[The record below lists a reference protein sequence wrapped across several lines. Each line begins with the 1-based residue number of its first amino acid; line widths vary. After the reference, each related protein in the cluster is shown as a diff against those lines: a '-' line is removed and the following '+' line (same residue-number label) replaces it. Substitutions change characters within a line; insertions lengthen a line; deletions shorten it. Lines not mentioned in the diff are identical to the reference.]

1 MRAVTIFLAAALPA
15 AAMAQTSHRRDCDS
29 DRQQEHRSLGHDL
42 GNVAANHG
50 SRVAGAAVAGPVGAA
65 VAPTVTHHVGH
76 AVKRVVKG
84 KKSERPD
91 QQNCPRDARS
101 RQD

>member
-1 MRAVTIFLAAALPA
+1 MRVSMIVLVAALPA
-15 AAMAQTSHRRDCDS
+15 AAIAQTSHHRDCGP
-29 DRQQEHRSLGHDL
+29 DRQGHSSLGHDV
-42 GNVAANHG
+42 GNVAVHQG

-65 VAPTVTHHVGH
+65 VAPVVTHHVGH

-84 KKSERPD
+84 KKSEQPD
-91 QQNCPRDARS
+91 RQNCPRNAQS